1 MKLYKDLIG
10 NSHDDLLTDR
20 YEIKVGDVT
29 FEVKTKMIT
38 KDLNVVVNNNSLGG
52 SISTTVDN
60 NNSITLSTNLED
72 EFENVEAAGTF
83 QINNLVE
90 QLRLV
95 ETSFDKKSYLAYM
108 KLYIKDLINHIKQQ
122 PSNSD
127 NEKIEHIQKGIQ
139 SFVKT
144 MMDGENFKKYSFFT
158 GSSMDANGLVALMYY
173 KDDDPTTPT
182 FVFIKYGLLQV
193 DV

>member
-1 MKLYKDLIG
+1 MILYKDLIG
-10 NSHDDLLTDR
+10 NSHDDLLTDK
-20 YEIKVGDVT
+20 YEIVEGDVT

-38 KDLNVVVNNNSLGG
+38 KDLNVVVNNNFGG
-52 SISTTVDN
+52 MISTMADN
-60 NNSITLSTNLED
+60 GSVTLSSNLED

-95 ETSFDKKSYLAYM
+95 ETSFDKKSYLTYM

-122 PSNSD
+122 QPNILT
-127 NEKIEHIQKGIQ
+127 EKIELIQKGIQ

-158 GSSMDANGLVALMYY
+158 GSSMDANGLVATMYY

-182 FVFIKYGLLQV
+182 FVFIKYGLSPV
-193 DV
+193 VV